1 MLYDNALDDG
11 PMLIDNPP
19 WLEVVTKLYED
30 KDDILAVCSGTLTHG
45 SPTSFLNSPNYPLEE
60 KFAYVEKYL
69 CGLQLPCVE
78 NPHCH
83 HDLNNEN
90 STINYFEKG
99 KHANEYNDNYNDS
112 LHKTNLHALI
122 HSIVEFTSNA
132 CNYYER
138 RGDKCP
144 PYTSNDYMFHS
155 PIDDLQRYAS
165 IYLVIYKI
173 PMHRKKVR
181 LRCYCFHILCSFLPC
196 FNLNIIL
203 IGMNTL

>member
-1 MLYDNALDDG
+1 VGHHLQ
-11 PMLIDNPP
+11 
-19 WLEVVTKLYED
+19 VVIKLRED
-30 KDDILAVCSGTLTHG
+30 KDDILAVCSGTLTHD
-45 SPTSFLNSPNYPLEE
+45 SPTLFLNSPNYTLEE

-90 STINYFEKG
+90 NTINYFGRG

-112 LHKTNLHALI
+112 LHTTNLHALI
-122 HSIVEFTSNA
+122 RSIVEFTSNA

-138 RGDKCP
+138 GGDKCP
-144 PYTSNDYMFHS
+144 PYNSNDYMFHS
-155 PIDDLQRYAS
+155 PTDDVQSYAS

-173 PMHRKKVR
+173 PMHRKNV
-181 LRCYCFHILCSFLPC
+181 
-196 FNLNIIL
+196 
-203 IGMNTL
+203 